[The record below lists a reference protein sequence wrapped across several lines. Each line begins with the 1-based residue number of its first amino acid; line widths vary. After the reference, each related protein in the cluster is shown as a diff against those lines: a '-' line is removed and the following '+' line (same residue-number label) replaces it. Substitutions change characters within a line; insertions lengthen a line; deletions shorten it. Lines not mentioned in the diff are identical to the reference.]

1 MDKVIDENNQRQ
13 TVSNMPEMWFVD
25 YMESVGMPVKRFEI
39 DEKDVNIHGFWNIH
53 RLIRSLPDF
62 VYFNAKKQRMMYFH
76 IKGTNKMK
84 IDDVINYS
92 AFEFLFGLNA
102 DLYIV
107 FMMEKDKPVKRTMR
121 QIREMMTGLTIA
133 KWHDG
138 KQYVALN
145 LNELNGKG

>member
-39 DEKDVNIHGFWNIH
+39 DENDVNIHGFWNIH

-138 KQYVALN
+138 KQYVAL
-145 LNELNGKG
+145 KFDDIK

>member
-1 MDKVIDENNQRQ
+1 MDKATNTYKERQ

-138 KQYVALN
+138 KQYVAL
-145 LNELNGKG
+145 KFDDIK

>member
-107 FMMEKDKPVKRTMR
+107 FMMEPEKPIKRTMR

-138 KQYVALN
+138 KQYVAL
-145 LNELNGKG
+145 KFDDIK

>member
-62 VYFNAKKQRMMYFH
+62 VYFNAKKQRIMYFH
-76 IKGTNKMK
+76 IKGSNKMK

-107 FMMEKDKPVKRTMR
+107 FMMEPKKPIKRTMR

-138 KQYVALN
+138 KQYVALKFDD
-145 LNELNGKG
+145 LK

>member
-1 MDKVIDENNQRQ
+1 
-13 TVSNMPEMWFVD
+13 
-25 YMESVGMPVKRFEI
+25 
-39 DEKDVNIHGFWNIH
+39 
-53 RLIRSLPDF
+53 
-62 VYFNAKKQRMMYFH
+62 MMYFH

-102 DLYIV
+102 DLFIV
-107 FMMEKDKPVKRTMR
+107 FMFEAGKPIKRNMR

-138 KQYVALN
+138 KQYVALD
-145 LNELNGKG
+145 LKQLDGKR

>member
-1 MDKVIDENNQRQ
+1 MDKVIEENKERQ
-13 TVSNMPEMWFVD
+13 NVSNMPEMWFVD

-39 DEKDVNIHGFWNIH
+39 DEKEVNIHGFWNIH

-76 IKGTNKMK
+76 IKGSNKMK

-107 FMMEKDKPVKRTMR
+107 FMIEPGKPIKRTMR
-121 QIREMMTGLTIA
+121 QIREMMTGLTIN

-138 KQYVALN
+138 KQYVALKFDD
-145 LNELNGKG
+145 LK

>member
-39 DEKDVNIHGFWNIH
+39 DEKEVNIHGFWNIH

-102 DLYIV
+102 DFYIV

-138 KQYVALN
+138 KQYVAL
-145 LNELNGKG
+145 KFDDIK

>member
-39 DEKDVNIHGFWNIH
+39 DEKEVNIHGFWNIH

-76 IKGTNKMK
+76 IKGSNKMK

-107 FMMEKDKPVKRTMR
+107 FMMEKEKPIKRTMR

-138 KQYVALN
+138 KQYVALKFDD
-145 LNELNGKG
+145 LK

>member
-1 MDKVIDENNQRQ
+1 MEKASNTYKERQ
-13 TVSNMPEMWFVD
+13 TVANMSEMWFVD
-25 YMESVGMPVKRFEI
+25 YMESVGMPVQRVGFN
-39 DEKDVNIHGFWNIH
+39 EKEMNINGFWNIH

-102 DLYIV
+102 DLFIV
-107 FMMEKDKPVKRTMR
+107 FMFEPDKPIKRTMR

-138 KQYVALN
+138 KQYVALD
-145 LNELNGKG
+145 LKKLDGKG

>member
-13 TVSNMPEMWFVD
+13 TVSNMPEIWFVD

-39 DEKDVNIHGFWNIH
+39 DEKEVNIHGFWNIH

-138 KQYVALN
+138 KQYVAL
-145 LNELNGKG
+145 KFDDIK

>member
-1 MDKVIDENNQRQ
+1 MDKASNTYKERQ
-13 TVSNMPEMWFVD
+13 SVANMPEMWFVD

-138 KQYVALN
+138 KQYVAL
-145 LNELNGKG
+145 KFDDIK

>member
-1 MDKVIDENNQRQ
+1 
-13 TVSNMPEMWFVD
+13 
-25 YMESVGMPVKRFEI
+25 
-39 DEKDVNIHGFWNIH
+39 
-53 RLIRSLPDF
+53 
-62 VYFNAKKQRMMYFH
+62 MMYFH

-102 DLYIV
+102 DLFIV
-107 FMMEKDKPVKRTMR
+107 FMFEPDKPIKRTMR

-145 LNELNGKG
+145 LKQLDGKG